1 MKSSPRLSAKA
12 IQAALHSRID
22 RLEEKWRIYLQS
34 SVDHPNDMEYW
45 QKRMD
50 LTSAAISE
58 LKLFADELINL
69 KHLIHA

>member
-1 MKSSPRLSAKA
+1 MKSSLRLTAKA

-22 RLEEKWRIYLQS
+22 RLEEKCRIYLQS